1 MAGRSAKIEFNK
13 TISEVA
19 GGRVI
24 GIEPSELDLSSSVV
38 LAYAFDGLTMNGVES
53 MSFDSSTC
61 WLSVWVGVCFLCLRS
76 HSQGALMIL
85 RFLTLFT

>member
-1 MAGRSAKIEFNK
+1 MTGK
-13 TISEVA
+13 V
-19 GGRVI
+19 
-24 GIEPSELDLSSSVV
+24 PSELDLSSSVV

-61 WLSVWVGVCFLCLRS
+61 WLSVWVVVFLYLRS

-85 RFLTLFT
+85 RFLTLFC